1 MTRSVFA
8 VDDLL
13 DAARSCVLRQ
23 GVRKTTV
30 ASVARASGAPVGS
43 IYHRFT
49 GIDDVL
55 GGVWTRAVT
64 RSQDA
69 FDHLGDDVA
78 SPVDAAV
85 AFALTSFDF
94 CATHPEDVLL
104 LERLTRRD
112 VFGLKLSP
120 TALTAVRAVDE
131 RAVELMG
138 LAARRLGNA
147 SMTTAHLIVIEVP
160 QTFARSAL
168 SSHGAEQAVRR
179 AQLEAA
185 VRAVMDTDAITCA
198 PSAP

>member
-23 GVRKTTV
+23 GIRKTTV
-30 ASVARASGAPVGS
+30 ASVARESGAPVGS
-43 IYHRFT
+43 IYHRFA

-55 GGVWTRAVT
+55 AGVWTRAVT

-69 FDHLGDDVA
+69 FDHLDDGVS

-85 AFALTSFDF
+85 AIALASFDF
-94 CATHPEDVLL
+94 CTAHPEDVLL

-120 TALTAVRAVDE
+120 TALTEVRAVDE
-131 RAVELMG
+131 RAIELMG
-138 LAARRLGNA
+138 LAARRIGDA
-147 SMTTAHLIVIEVP
+147 STATAHLIVIEVP

-168 SSHGAEQAVRR
+168 SSHRAEQAVRR

-185 VRAVMDTDAITCA
+185 VRAVMDPDAIT
-198 PSAP
+198 SAPTAP